1 MSPRFSAF
9 RPSAEQL
16 ERAVVFLL
24 IAVPLLSLGLNAW
37 GWLAYGLDLPT
48 ADDWRTYHGSNP
60 GRLTI
65 AKLFEPA
72 NDTIYAVGRL
82 FDFLALKL
90 LAGNSVAYQFVSMLT
105 VLGLLLW
112 LQWRLLKLVLTGTAA
127 IALSFGLTVLM
138 LQPDTYWG
146 LQNIAYHQAV
156 PLVCVLAI
164 LLITLEHGA
173 RRAWDLA
180 AIFLLGVVAGLVYI
194 SGAFAML
201 MQWAAF
207 GALALL
213 ADNGLR
219 PALRRAALAL
229 TLPALGTTAC
239 QLWVILVAQGGQ
251 THRPDAPWA
260 LPTSPDFWLF
270 LLGKVGRSI
279 MLSRSQ
285 ALLSLI
291 VTLAL
296 VALIVFLF
304 VRYTA
309 RYAGAKREPAP
320 QPVARFTVIFVTLCA
335 VIASYLALVSAGRA
349 HLAEGDVSGL
359 GYFSLGF
366 PRFHFF
372 WVTLIWPWVVA
383 GLLLAEE
390 RGELGA
396 RWALA
401 TRWGALIV
409 FVFAIA
415 GGALNHASQYRKHLD
430 NRLQSEVPCLR
441 DRLARGGPVLCES
454 VYPGDMTD
462 IYVNAWNLGVSF
474 TRYFGLA
481 TVPAPGIPAL
491 WTLSEATY
499 PGIDVRKAE
508 RATLRESGL
517 DLVAPAGASLSF
529 DVGSPE
535 ALRNCAA
542 VTVAGTLDLAKRE
555 VLSVD
560 YVAFDAQGQP
570 HQRTA
575 RRPMR
580 PGRDARFAIEFANI
594 HGFGSA
600 FTFVPGGAPAAAR
613 IERLEVYC
621 VLRAR

>member
-24 IAVPLLSLGLNAW
+24 IAVPLLSLALNAW
-37 GWLAYGLDLPT
+37 GWLVYGLDLPM
-48 ADDWRTYHGSNP
+48 ADDWRTYHGADA

-65 AKLFEPA
+65 SQLFAPA

-90 LAGNSVAYQFVSMLT
+90 LAGNSVAYQLVSMLA

-112 LQWRLLKLVLTGTAA
+112 LQWRLLKLVLTSTAA

-164 LLITLEHGA
+164 LLITLEQGA
-173 RRAWDLA
+173 RRAVDLL
-180 AIFLLGVVAGLVYI
+180 AIALLGVVAGLVYI
-194 SGAFAML
+194 SGAIAML
-201 MQWAAF
+201 MQWAVF
-207 GALALL
+207 VGLALL
-213 ADNGLR
+213 ANTELR

-229 TLPALGTTAC
+229 TVPALGTTAC

-251 THRPDAPWA
+251 THRSDATWA
-260 LPTSPDFWLF
+260 LPTSPEFWLY

-285 ALLSLI
+285 ALVSLLI
-291 VTLAL
+291 TLAL
-296 VALIVFLF
+296 VALIAFLF
-304 VRYTA
+304 IRYTA
-309 RYAGAKREPAP
+309 RYAGAKSAPVPA
-320 QPVARFTVIFVTLCA
+320 PVARFTVVFATLCA
-335 VIASYLALVSAGRA
+335 VIAAYLALVSAGRA
-349 HLAEGDVSGL
+349 HLTEGDVRGL
-359 GYFSLGF
+359 GYFSLAF

-390 RGELGA
+390 RGELGH

-409 FVFAIA
+409 FIVAIA
-415 GGALNHASQYRKHLD
+415 GGALNHISQYRKNLD
-430 NRLQSEVPCLR
+430 NRLQAEVPCLR
-441 DRLARGGPVLCES
+441 GQLARGGPVFCES
-454 VYPGDMTD
+454 LYPVDMTD

-474 TRYFGLA
+474 TRHFGLA
-481 TVPAPGIPAL
+481 TVPAAGIPAL
-491 WTLSEATY
+491 WTLPEAA
-499 PGIDVRKAE
+499 PGSN
-508 RATLRESGL
+508 AT
-517 DLVAPAGASLSF
+517 PAGTALTF
-529 DVGSPE
+529 DVGSPDV
-535 ALRNCAA
+535 LRNCAA
-542 VTVAGTLDLAKRE
+542 VTVAGTLDLAKRTT
-555 VLSVD
+555 LSVD
-560 YVAFDAQGQP
+560 YVALDAQGQP
-570 HQRTA
+570 HPRTA
-575 RRPMR
+575 RRPLR
-580 PGRDARFAIEFANI
+580 PGKDARFAIEFANI
-594 HGFGSA
+594 HGFGSS
-600 FTFVPGGAPAAAR
+600 FTFRAGEAPASTR

-621 VLRAR
+621 VLRAP